1 VTVNTLM
8 TLHKGDE
15 MEIYSS
21 GGGGFGD
28 PFVRSVEKVQQ
39 DVRDGLVSVA
49 RAREDYGV
57 VIDPVNWEIDREAT
71 ARLRNNRP

>member
-1 VTVNTLM
+1 M

-15 MEIYSS
+15 VEIHSS

-28 PFVRSVEKVQQ
+28 PFVRSVERVQQ
-39 DVRDGLVSVA
+39 DVQNGLVSVE

-57 VIDPVNWEIDREAT
+57 VIDPVNWEVDREAT
-71 ARLRNNRP
+71 ARLRNGGR